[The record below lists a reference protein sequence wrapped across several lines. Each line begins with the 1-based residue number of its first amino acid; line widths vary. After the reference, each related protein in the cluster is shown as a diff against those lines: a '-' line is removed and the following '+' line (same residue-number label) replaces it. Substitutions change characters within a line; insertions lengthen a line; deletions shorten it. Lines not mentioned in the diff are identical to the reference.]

1 MAGRVLPLSK
11 ISDKMDGSPP
21 MTKSCKGRIIEKDG
35 KMVRLNNE
43 IDEDYEDIPQD
54 EPNKCNVSNGIQ
66 YKPSPRQGNN
76 DKKFVAT
83 MMSSSQGYSF
93 EEGIIE
99 KGEKHE
105 EKNVRAISRL
115 LKDMEK

>member
-1 MAGRVLPLSK
+1 MTGRLIPLSK

-21 MTKSCKGRIIEKDG
+21 MTKSCKGRIIGKDG
-35 KMVRLNNE
+35 KMVRLYNE
-43 IDEDYEDIPQD
+43 IDDEYEDIPQD

-76 DKKFVAT
+76 DKKLVGSL
-83 MMSSSQGYSF
+83 MSSSHGYTY
-93 EEGIIE
+93 EESIAE
-99 KGEKHE
+99 KGDKQE